1 VPTMFVP
8 MQAQTRRA
16 RSRPTQSQKCVLQR
30 AEPMRQTRQQHALG
44 FELIDL
50 RRSGMTRKPR
60 QVEGAARVGMTLASA
75 ISRIRA
81 MTKAFGAQSRPA

>member
-1 VPTMFVP
+1 
-8 MQAQTRRA
+8 
-16 RSRPTQSQKCVLQR
+16 
-30 AEPMRQTRQQHALG
+30 MRQTPQQHALG

-81 MTKAFGAQSRPA
+81 IAKAFGAQSRPAWELTDERPPRMTTAFHWFPYRRSRVLRDK

>member
-1 VPTMFVP
+1 
-8 MQAQTRRA
+8 
-16 RSRPTQSQKCVLQR
+16 
-30 AEPMRQTRQQHALG
+30 MRQTPQQHALG

-81 MTKAFGAQSRPA
+81 IATLERNPGRLGNLRTKGRRG